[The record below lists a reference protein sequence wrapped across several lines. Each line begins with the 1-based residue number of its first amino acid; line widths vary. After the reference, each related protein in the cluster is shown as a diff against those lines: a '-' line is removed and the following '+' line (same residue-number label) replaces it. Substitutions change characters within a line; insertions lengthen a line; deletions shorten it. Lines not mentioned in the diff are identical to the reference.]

1 MTDIA
6 GKTVWI
12 TGASSGI
19 GEALA
24 LEASQRNAK
33 LILSARRAGE
43 LERVRAACLH
53 LKNVAVLPLDLTDFD
68 PASALSQAEAFFGP
82 IEVLVN
88 NAGISQRSS
97 VLQTSMDVYRRIFE
111 LDFFAPVA
119 LTKAVLPGMV
129 ARGGGHVV
137 TISSVVGYVGTPQ
150 RSGYAAAKHAV
161 QGFFDAARSELW
173 RENVRFTTVCP
184 GYIKTNVSINAITGS
199 GSAHGVMDPGQSRGM
214 DAGLC
219 ARKIWNAVAT
229 DKDEIAIGKEALII
243 WGKRFLPGVMSY
255 ALKRA
260 KVT

>member
-1 MTDIA
+1 MDVS

-19 GEALA
+19 GEGLARAMSAAGAAVILSGRRVGELDRVAAALA
-24 LEASQRNAK
+24 
-33 LILSARRAGE
+33 GE
-43 LERVRAACLH
+43 TL
-53 LKNVAVLPLDLTDFD
+53 VLPFEATDY
-68 PASALSQAEAFFGP
+68 AALPSVVATAQRWRGG
-82 IEVLVN
+82 IDMLVN

-161 QGFFDAARSELW
+161 QGFFDAARAELW
-173 RENVRFTTVCP
+173 RQNVRFTTVCP
-184 GYIKTNVSINAITGS
+184 GYIRTNVSINAITGS
-199 GSAHGVMDPGQSRGM
+199 GESHGQMDRGQERGM

-219 ARKIWNAVAT
+219 ARKIWSAVAA
-229 DKDEIAIGKEALII
+229 DRDEITIGKEALII
-243 WGKRFLPGVMSY
+243 WGKRFVPGLVSY
-255 ALKRA
+255 GLKRA
-260 KVT
+260 RVI